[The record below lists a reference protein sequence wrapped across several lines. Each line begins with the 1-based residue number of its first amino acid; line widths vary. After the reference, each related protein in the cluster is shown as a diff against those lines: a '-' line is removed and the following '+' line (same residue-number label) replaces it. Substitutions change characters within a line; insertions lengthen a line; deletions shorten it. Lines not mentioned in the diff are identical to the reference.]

1 MNEVLGGSDSQTHF
15 GLFRGRARHEGSR
28 PGGLVRYFLARCA
41 PRMENTM
48 VGGNKST
55 RVVDDNDELL
65 SNSVARRHYRAFEE
79 LTVGFSVQ

>member
-1 MNEVLGGSDSQTHF
+1 
-15 GLFRGRARHEGSR
+15 
-28 PGGLVRYFLARCA
+28 
-41 PRMENTM
+41 M

-65 SNSVARRHYRAFEE
+65 SNSVAGRHYRAFEE